1 MPIPIN
7 SITQSGEGV
16 YTNLSDS
23 ETYFNSEIF
32 TTTASL
38 SEIKATP
45 TAGSNTGPLIINRLG
60 GAVGIGAIPTSSLT
74 INGNSSHTTF
84 SGSSPSN
91 ADLTLDT
98 SIYKYFY
105 YTRTFSGTSG
115 DTKLTASINNFK
127 DGSEIYIFMTSVG
140 NTPTS
145 TEMHVRCSTTTT
157 NYKNPNISGATNGS
171 ILYWGQYS
179 TNNHTIKFPW
189 RTDESIALH
198 LVSFG
203 NTFYGSVI
211 SNGLS

>member
-84 SGSSPSN
+84 SGSWGNGQNFNLN
-91 ADLTLDT
+91 AST
-98 SIYKYFY
+98 YKYFY
-105 YTRTFSGTSG
+105 YTRTNNGSTGATI
-115 DTKLTASINNFK
+115 LTASIDNFK
-127 DGSEIYIFMTSVG
+127 DGSEIYIFMTSEG
-140 NTPTS
+140 TS
-145 TEMHVRCSTTTT
+145 PISNEMHVRCSTTTT
-157 NYKNPNISGATNGS
+157 NYRNPNISGATNGS
-171 ILYWGQYS
+171 ILN
-179 TNNHTIKFPW
+179 TTINKHTIKFDWSP
-189 RTDESIALH
+189 DELIALH

-211 SNGLS
+211 SNGLSF